1 MARNAKLLTDKIS
14 EQTVKD
20 EHRNISRDISCPC
33 RMLQLDKDVVRACLP
48 VTRDSL
54 ETISFAFLN
63 QVRKARFK
71 IIRAQITNYKSIK
84 LRSDFYSMEA

>member
-1 MARNAKLLTDKIS
+1 M
-14 EQTVKD
+14 KD
-20 EHRNISRDISCPC
+20 EHSNISRDISCPC

-48 VTRDSL
+48 VTRGSP

-84 LRSDFYSMEA
+84 LRSDILFNGSLAPELLAKEYFCSS